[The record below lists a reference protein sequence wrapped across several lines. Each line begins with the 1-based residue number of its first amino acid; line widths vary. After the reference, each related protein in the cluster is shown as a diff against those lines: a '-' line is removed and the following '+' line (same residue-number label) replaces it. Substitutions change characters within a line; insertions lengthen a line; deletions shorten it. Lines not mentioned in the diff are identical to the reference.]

1 MKLPTLLS
9 LAIPLLLGLNACS
22 PSAEDSRTL
31 TITGSSTV
39 APLVADAAK
48 RFEESH
54 PDIRIEVQTGGSSR
68 GIADA
73 RSGLADLGMASRSLK
88 DEESDLVQHRIA
100 MDGVGVIV
108 HRDNPIANLTRQQLV
123 DIFTGKIE
131 RWNEIGGPEQEIIV
145 ANKAEGRATLEVFL
159 GYTGLDSADIQA
171 DVVVGENQQA
181 IKTVAG
187 NPAAIGYVSIGA
199 AASEA
204 EAGTPIKLVSS
215 DGIPATTDSVA
226 SGEFPITRPL
236 QIITKSEPLAP
247 TAQAF
252 LDFLKSP
259 EINDL
264 IETHLYVPVATN

>member
-22 PSAEDSRTL
+22 PAAEESRTL

-54 PDIRIEVQTGGSSR
+54 PDIRIAVQTGGSSR

-73 RSGLADLGMASRSLK
+73 RSGLAEFGMASRSLK

-123 DIFTGKIE
+123 DIFTGNIE
-131 RWNEIGGPEQEIIV
+131 RWNEIGGPDREIVV

-236 QIITKSEPLAP
+236 QIIIKSEPLSP

-259 EINDL
+259 AINDL
-264 IETHLYVPVATN
+264 VETHLYVPVVTN